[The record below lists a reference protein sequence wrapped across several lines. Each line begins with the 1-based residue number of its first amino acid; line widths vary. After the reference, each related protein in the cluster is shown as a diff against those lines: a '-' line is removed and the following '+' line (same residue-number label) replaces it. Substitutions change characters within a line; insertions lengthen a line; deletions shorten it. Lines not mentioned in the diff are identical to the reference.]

1 MKKYLLLTAV
11 LMSGTT
17 LAMAASPEDPAPQ
30 PEPRTKI
37 RIAPR
42 ARIAAAPGT
51 MAYAMAYGDESMGGS
66 YLGVDI
72 AEITPERV
80 SALKLKEERGV
91 EIKNVDQDAPAGKA
105 GLKTGDVI
113 LDLNGQRVEGE
124 EGLRRMLRE
133 TPGGRT
139 VTLGIWRDGALQQ
152 IKVTPASKKEY
163 MSKIYKEKMKDM
175 KEWKFAT
182 PEPMIAPRVEIPR
195 IEMPAIDVVVR
206 SYSRTTGM
214 MVDNLTPQLGEFF
227 GVKSGEGVLVR
238 SVEKGS
244 VAEASGL
251 KAGDVIVKV
260 DDERIS
266 DRNDFNRAMRRKEGK
281 TNIGIIR
288 EKREQTVNMNIPPRR
303 TPKGDDESF
312 LRFPDLERGFE
323 TQDFEFAPS
332 DFDFDFDFDDMA
344 PGYDRVALP
353 KRIGPAFAFAAPLA
367 LPKMEV
373 EDPNIDMIE
382 INDDAP
388 SPFADHDDD
397 QCPDDSGIQVMR
409 F

>member
-1 MKKYLLLTAV
+1 MG
-11 LMSGTT
+11 STT
-17 LAMAASPEDPAPQ
+17 LMMAATPEDPTPQ
-30 PEPRTKI
+30 VEPRTKI

-42 ARIAAAPGT
+42 ARIAATPGA

-72 AEITPERV
+72 AEITSDRV
-80 SALKLKEERGV
+80 AALKLKEERGV

-113 LDLNGQRVEGE
+113 LDFNGQRVEGE

-139 VTLGIWRDGALQQ
+139 VTLGIWRDGAAQQ
-152 IKVTPASKKEY
+152 VKVTPASKKQY
-163 MSKIYKEKMKDM
+163 MAKIYKEKMKDM
-175 KEWKFAT
+175 KEWKYTT

-227 GVKSGEGVLVR
+227 GVKSGEGVLIR

-266 DRNDFNRAMRRKEGK
+266 DRNDFNRALRRKEGK
-281 TNIGIIR
+281 TNIVVVR
-288 EKREQTVNMNIPPRR
+288 DKREQTLNMTIPPRR
-303 TPKGDDESF
+303 APRGDDESF

-323 TQDFEFAPS
+323 SGDFEFAPN
-332 DFDFDFDFDDMA
+332 DFDFDFDFDDAA

-353 KRIGPAFAFAAPLA
+353 KRIGPAFAFAAPLV
-367 LPKMEV
+367 LPKV
-373 EDPNIDMIE
+373 EAEDANIDLIE
-382 INDDAP
+382 VNDETP
-388 SPFADHDDD
+388 TPFADHDDN
-397 QCPDDSGIQVMR
+397 QCPDDSGIQLMR